1 MCKNLFSLLQMQM
14 RRWPLTINNGSM
26 CMFMWWKTNFVFQF
40 DIPLNVS
47 RWVRMPTIENI
58 MLASWW
64 VCVIW
69 NDDYVF
75 WGYYIGVT
83 TQVLKE
89 NMILYFMN
97 ELNNFC
103 FAKPTSFDI
112 LRQSNVI
119 ILIFFL
125 FSLPQKMP
133 WVFETC
139 KNLDY

>member
-1 MCKNLFSLLQMQM
+1 
-14 RRWPLTINNGSM
+14 
-26 CMFMWWKTNFVFQF
+26 
-40 DIPLNVS
+40 
-47 RWVRMPTIENI
+47 MPTIENI
-58 MLASWW
+58 KLASWW

-89 NMILYFMN
+89 NMIPYFMN

-103 FAKPTSFDI
+103 FAKPISFDI

-119 ILIFFL
+119 ILIFCL

-139 KNLDY
+139 KNFDY